1 MQQEI
6 DKGRI
11 EQHNTSG
18 NNVAGNYYYAT
29 AAGSSTAT
37 INVNPDPAPLL
48 ETIRM
53 QAETIERMAETI
65 ARQVEKIAQLKAQ
78 LKK

>member
-6 DKGRI
+6 AQGRI
-11 EQHNTSG
+11 EQHNSSG
-18 NNVAGNYYYAT
+18 NNVAGNYYHAT
-29 AAGSSTAT
+29 AEGSSTAT
-37 INVNPDPAPLL
+37 IYVNPDPAPLL

-53 QAETIERMAETI
+53 QAETIARMAETI
-65 ARQVEKIAQLKAQ
+65 ARQAEKIAQLKAQ